1 MNLSI
6 IYALAAA
13 ALFGASTPLA
23 KSLGLGL
30 SPILLAGMLYL
41 GSGIGLAGVRL
52 IRDRGWKPTGLTP
65 SEWFHPG

>member
-6 IYALAAA
+6 VYALAAA

-30 SPILLAGMLYL
+30 SPVLLAGLFT
-41 GSGIGLAGVRL
+41 SAAA
-52 IRDRGWKPTGLTP
+52 
-65 SEWFHPG
+65 SA